1 MKQYCSLIFLLFV
14 VSSDLLTAQEMND
27 TGTGIT
33 QADTLKNEMTSQDEK
48 GSKFSNLFKS
58 LGSKGSEKDGSDTD
72 TLKNKAAST

>member
-1 MKQYCSLIFLLFV
+1 MKQYYSLIFLLFV

-48 GSKFSNLFKS
+48 ESKFSNLFKS
-58 LGSKGSEKDGSDTD
+58 LGS
-72 TLKNKAAST
+72 

>member
-33 QADTLKNEMTSQDEK
+33 QTDTLKNEMTSQDEK
-48 GSKFSNLFKS
+48 GSKFKNLFKH
-58 LGSKGSEKDGSDTD
+58 SKFDLTQNSQMIN
-72 TLKNKAAST
+72 LI